1 MIDMMKYDDKEITG
15 QVNMMWDKE
24 RKTKENNKRRR
35 EKGKHGCA
43 YRGPAVCLTL
53 VWIISLIM

>member
-24 RKTKENNKRRR
+24 RKQKKTTKEEGKRGNTGVRI
-35 EKGKHGCA
+35 EGQPCA
-43 YRGPAVCLTL
+43 LR
-53 VWIISLIM
+53 